1 MSEHLTATRAGE
13 RFGVAIAAATD
24 CHQACVEAMSYGL
37 QRRGESAHLLHA
49 RLMLDCAEMC
59 DTTRDMMLRSSD
71 FAHQVAGALR
81 RRVRALRRARA
92 SGVGAGHGGVC
103 QGVPP
108 LRRGLPRRHVSAA
121 APAAGVCR
129 RARV

>member
-37 QRRGESAHLLHA
+37 QQRGESAHLLHA

-71 FAHQVAGALR
+71 FAHQVAGLCADVCERCAASCERVGQGMEACALACR
-81 RRVRALRRARA
+81 R
-92 SGVGAGHGGVC
+92 C
-103 QGVPP
+103 
-108 LRRGLPRRHVSAA
+108 AA
-121 APAAGVCR
+121 ACR
-129 RARV
+129 AVS

>member
-13 RFGVAIAAATD
+13 RFAVAIAAATD

-49 RLMLDCAEMC
+49 RLMLDCAQIC

-71 FAHQVAGALR
+71 FAHQVAGLCADVCER
-81 RRVRALRRARA
+81 CAASCERV
-92 SGVGAGHGGVC
+92 G
-103 QGVPP
+103 QGME
-108 LRRGLPRRHVSAA
+108 GCAEA
-121 APAAGVCR
+121 CR
-129 RARV
+129 RCAQACRGVS